1 MGSGKGVRLLSLS
14 SGSNGNCYYFEG
26 SGGAFLVDAGVSLK
40 ALKAALQTY
49 GIPFEKIGAVLVT
62 HDHSD
67 HIRNLG
73 SYCKKLRIPVW
84 VHSRIRHSTPM
95 GWMTGLWLDPVARIL
110 PSEGPAR
117 ILPGITA
124 RPFDIPHDATHT
136 VGYTLEIDGTRI
148 VIMTD
153 VGAMTPEALAYAKEA
168 STVIVEANY
177 DVDMLA
183 AGPYPPELQA
193 RIRGGHGH
201 LSNDECAAAVRGFLH
216 EGLRNVFL
224 CHLSAHN
231 NTPEKALEAVG
242 GALGESGV
250 RLVALPRTE
259 PSAMFEL

>member
-1 MGSGKGVRLLSLS
+1 MQDKGVRMLSLS

-26 SGGAFLVDAGVSLK
+26 SGGAFLVDAGVSLR

-49 GIPFEKIGAVLVT
+49 GVPLERIGAVLVT

-73 SYCKKLRIPVW
+73 SFCKKLRIPVW
-84 VHSRIRHSTPM
+84 VHPRIRHSTPM
-95 GWMTGLWLDPVARIL
+95 GWMTGQWLDPVARLL
-110 PSEGPAR
+110 PEDGAAD
-117 ILPGITA
+117 ILPGISA
-124 RPFDIPHDATHT
+124 RPFDVPHDATHT
-136 VGYTLEIDGTRI
+136 VGYALEIDGQRI

-153 VGAMTPEALAYAKEA
+153 VGAMTMEALAYAKEA

-177 DVDMLA
+177 DVAMLA
-183 AGPYPPELQA
+183 SGPYPPELQA

-201 LSNDECAAAVRGFLH
+201 LSNDECAAAVKEFAH
-216 EGLRNVFL
+216 EGLRNLFL

-231 NTPEKALEAVG
+231 NTPEKALEAVSE
-242 GALGESGV
+242 ALGESDV

>member
-1 MGSGKGVRLLSLS
+1 MQASKAVRMMSLS
-14 SGSNGNCYYFEG
+14 SGSNGNCYWFEG
-26 SGGAFLVDAGVSLK
+26 SGGSFLVDAGVSLRS
-40 ALKAALQTY
+40 LKAALQTY
-49 GIPFEKIGAVLVT
+49 GIPLEKIGAVLVT

-67 HIRNLG
+67 HIRDLG
-73 SYCKKLRIPVW
+73 SFCKKLRIPVW
-84 VHSRIRHSTPM
+84 VHPRIRHSTPM
-95 GWMTGLWLDPVARIL
+95 GWMTGQWLDPVARLL
-110 PSEGPAR
+110 PAEGAAE
-117 ILPGITA
+117 ILPGIRA
-124 RPFDIPHDATHT
+124 RSFDVPHDATHT
-136 VGYTLEIDGTRI
+136 VGYALQIDERKI

-153 VGAMTPEALAYAKEA
+153 IGAMTPEALACAREA

-177 DVDMLA
+177 DVQMLA

-201 LSNDECAAAVRGFLH
+201 LSNDECAAAVKEFMH
-216 EGLRNVFL
+216 DGLRNIFL

-242 GALGESGV
+242 RVLGDAEI

>member
-1 MGSGKGVRLLSLS
+1 MRDNGVRMLSLS

-26 SGGAFLVDAGVSLK
+26 SGGAFLVDAGVSLR
-40 ALKAALQTY
+40 ALKTALQTY
-49 GIPFEKIGAVLVT
+49 GIPLERIGAVLVT

-73 SYCKKLRIPVW
+73 SFCKKLRIPVW
-84 VHSRIRHSTPM
+84 VHPRIRHSTPM
-95 GWMTGLWLDPVARIL
+95 GWMTGQWLDPVARLL
-110 PSEGPAR
+110 PDGGAAD
-117 ILPGITA
+117 ILPGISA
-124 RPFDIPHDATHT
+124 RPFDVPHDATHT
-136 VGYTLEIDGTRI
+136 VGYALEIDDRKI

-177 DVDMLA
+177 DTAMLA
-183 AGPYPPELQA
+183 SGPYPPELQA

-201 LSNDECAAAVRGFLH
+201 LSNAECAAAVKEFAH
-216 EGLRNVFL
+216 EDLKNLFL

-231 NTPEKALEAVG
+231 NTPEKALEAVSE
-242 GALGESGV
+242 ALGESDV
-250 RLVALPRTE
+250 SLVALPRTE

>member
-1 MGSGKGVRLLSLS
+1 MLSLS

-26 SGGAFLVDAGVSLK
+26 SGGAFLVDAGVSLR

-49 GIPFEKIGAVLVT
+49 GITLERIGAVLVT

-73 SYCKKLRIPVW
+73 SFCKKLRIPVW
-84 VHSRIRHSTPM
+84 VHPRIRHSTPM
-95 GWMTGLWLDPVARIL
+95 DWMTGQWLDPVARLL
-110 PSEGPAR
+110 PEDGAAD
-117 ILPGITA
+117 ILPGISA
-124 RPFDIPHDATHT
+124 RPFDVPHDATHT
-136 VGYTLEIDGTRI
+136 VGYALEIDGQRI

-153 VGAMTPEALAYAKEA
+153 VGAMTMEALAYAKEA

-177 DVDMLA
+177 DVAMLA
-183 AGPYPPELQA
+183 SGPYPPELQA

-201 LSNDECAAAVRGFLH
+201 LSNDECAAAVKEFAH
-216 EGLRNVFL
+216 EGLRNLFL

-231 NTPEKALEAVG
+231 NTPEKALEAVSE
-242 GALGESGV
+242 ALGESDV

>member
-1 MGSGKGVRLLSLS
+1 MLSLS

-26 SGGAFLVDAGVSLK
+26 SGGAFLVDAGVSLRS
-40 ALKAALQTY
+40 LKAALQTY
-49 GIPFEKIGAVLVT
+49 GIPLEHIGAVLVT

-73 SYCKKLRIPVW
+73 SFCKKLRIPVW
-84 VHSRIRHSTPM
+84 VHPRIRHSTPM
-95 GWMTGLWLDPVARIL
+95 GWMTGQWLDPVARLL
-110 PSEGPAR
+110 PENAAAD
-117 ILPGITA
+117 ILPGVTA
-124 RPFDIPHDATHT
+124 RFFDVPHDATHT
-136 VGYTLEIDGTRI
+136 VGYALEIDGRKI

-153 VGAMTPEALAYAKEA
+153 IGAMTLEALAYAKEA

-177 DVDMLA
+177 DVAMLA
-183 AGPYPPELQA
+183 SGPYPPELQA

-201 LSNDECAAAVRGFLH
+201 LSNDECAAAVKEFAH
-216 EGLRNVFL
+216 EGLKNLFL

-242 GALGESGV
+242 QALEDPDV
-250 RLVALPRTE
+250 RLLALPRTE